1 MSMIIHHVVPGS
13 EEWLALR
20 AHKDT
25 ASEASAM
32 MGASKK
38 TSRSELLRMK
48 ATRTEKEFSA
58 WVQKN
63 LLDNGHKIEALALPL
78 AEKLVGDDFYP
89 VTVTNTDYD
98 GLLASLDGMNEAA
111 TLNWECKSWNEEKA
125 NDVRSGK
132 VPDEDLW
139 QVVQQM
145 MLTEAE
151 RTLYTLSDGTE
162 ERTIHV
168 YLSRCKKREKELLR
182 GWAQFNKDLAGYT
195 VEEAKPLTVA
205 APVERLPAIIYQMN
219 GLALT
224 SNLDVFKAAAEQ
236 AVIDSK
242 LPLVTDQDFADREAL
257 CKAFS
262 EAEAKIKLLQE
273 QVLGEVQDIDKFTR
287 ELTEIGQL
295 IRQAR
300 LAGEKQVKDRKDTI
314 RIEIRESGEKA
325 LAEHIAKLNE
335 SLGGKVSLPHIIDNF
350 AGVMKGKRTLATLQ
364 DAVDT
369 ELARLK
375 IETETIC
382 EGMVAN
388 LATLREKSKGVEF
401 LFRDAQD
408 LVQKDS
414 ETMVLIID
422 SRINEHKV
430 AEQARIEAE
439 TARIR
444 AEEQAKAEAAAQ
456 AKAAAE
462 AKALAD
468 AESARIAQE
477 AADAEAERI
486 KAEKA
491 QAQQEPAK
499 EAPAVEQ
506 VEPETA
512 ALDLEPAKTF
522 EAFDLASNKDETV
535 ITMLIS
541 KAEYDKLRAD
551 QDMLHALQEA
561 GVDNWDGYSEALEIL
576 KSWNA

>member
-89 VTVTNTDYD
+89 VTVTNTDYE
-98 GLLASLDGMNEAA
+98 GLLASLDGMTEAA
-111 TLNWECKSWNEEKA
+111 TLNWECKSWNEDKA
-125 NDVRSGK
+125 SDVRSGK
-132 VPDEDLW
+132 VPNEDLW

-145 MLTEAE
+145 MLTGAE

-168 YLSRCKKREKELLR
+168 YIDRCKKREKELLK

-287 ELTEIGQL
+287 ELAEIGQL

-314 RIEIRESGEKA
+314 RLEIRQKGEEA
-325 LAEHIAKLNE
+325 IAEHIAKLND
-335 SLGGKVSLPHIIDNF
+335 SLGGKVILPRIIDNF
-350 AGVMKGKRTLATLQ
+350 TGVMKGKRTLATLQ

-375 IETETIC
+375 IEAETIC
-382 EGMVAN
+382 ESMAAN

-414 ETMVLIID
+414 ETMALIID
-422 SRINEHKV
+422 SRISEHNA

-444 AEEQAKAEAAAQ
+444 AEEQAKAEA
-456 AKAAAE
+456 KAAAE
-462 AKALAD
+462 AERIRKEEQAEAD
-468 AESARIAQE
+468 RIQAE
-477 AADAEAERI
+477 AAAKQ
-486 KAEKA
+486 KAEDDAAKPPKQEEFKKPA
-491 QAQQEPAK
+491 QFLPVAAPCEEVKPVQAT
-499 EAPAVEQ
+499 EAV
-506 VEPETA
+506 VTA
-512 ALDLEPAKTF
+512 DFAEGRDT
-522 EAFDLASNKDETV
+522 TGR
-535 ITMLIS
+535 TMIVS
-541 KAEYDKLRAD
+541 KVEYDQLRAD
-551 QDMLHALQEA
+551 QDMLHALREA
-561 GVDNWDGYSEALEIL
+561 GVDNWDGYSEALEL
-576 KSWNA
+576 LASWNA

>member
-1 MSMIIHHVVPGS
+1 MSMTIHSLSQGS
-13 EEWLALR
+13 AEWLALR
-20 AHKDT
+20 ADHDT

-38 TSRSELLRMK
+38 TSRTELLRMK
-48 ATRTEKEFSA
+48 ATKSEKEFSD

-63 LLDNGHKIEALALPL
+63 LLDKGHNIEAMARPF
-78 AEKLVGDDFYP
+78 AEELVGDDLYP
-89 VTVTNTDYD
+89 VTITNSQHQ
-98 GLLASLDGMNEAA
+98 GLLASLDGMTENAS
-111 TLNWECKSWNEEKA
+111 TNWECKSYNAEKA
-125 NDVRSGK
+125 AYVADGV
-132 VPDEDLW
+132 VPPEDLW
-139 QVVQQM
+139 QCVQQM
-145 MLTEAE
+145 MLSGADM
-151 RTLYTLSDGTE
+151 TLYTLSDGT
-162 ERTIHV
+162 
-168 YLSRCKKREKELLR
+168 REKTVHVWLDRCGTLEEQLKR
-182 GWAQFNKDLAGYT
+182 GWAQFNKDLAEYGI
-195 VEEAKPLTVA
+195 EEAKPLVVA
-205 APVERLPAIIYQMN
+205 GPVERLPAIIYKMN

-224 SNLDVFKAAAEQ
+224 SNLDVFREAAEQ

-257 CKAFS
+257 CKSFS
-262 EAEAKIKLLQE
+262 EAEGKIKLLQE

-287 ELTEIGQL
+287 ELAEIGQL

-314 RIEIRESGEKA
+314 RLEIRQKGEEA
-325 LAEHIAKLNE
+325 IAEHIAKLND
-335 SLGGKVSLPHIIDNF
+335 SLGGKVILPRIIDNF
-350 AGVMKGKRTLATLQ
+350 TGVMKGKRTLATLQ

-375 IETETIC
+375 IEAETIC
-382 EGMVAN
+382 ESMAAN

-430 AEQARIEAE
+430 AEQARIDAE

-468 AESARIAQE
+468 AEAARIAQE

-491 QAQQEPAK
+491 QVQQAPAK
-499 EAPAVEQ
+499 EAPAVKQ
-506 VEPETA
+506 AVQETV
-512 ALDLEPAKTF
+512 ALDLAPA
-522 EAFDLASNKDETV
+522 KDETV
-535 ITMLIS
+535 ITMVIS
-541 KAEYDKLRAD
+541 KAEHDKLRAD